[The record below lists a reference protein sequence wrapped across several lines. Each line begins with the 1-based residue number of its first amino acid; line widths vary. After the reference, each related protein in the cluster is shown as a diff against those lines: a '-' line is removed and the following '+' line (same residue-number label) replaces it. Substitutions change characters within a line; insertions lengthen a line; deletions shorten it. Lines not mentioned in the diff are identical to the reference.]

1 MKDYKLVVLGSGG
14 VGKSAFT
21 VQFVQSMFVERY
33 DPTIEDSYRKKV
45 EIDNRICML
54 EILDTAGTEQ
64 FTAMRDLYLKNG
76 HGFILI
82 YDPTI
87 EDSYRKKVEIDNR
100 ICMLEILDTAGTEQ
114 FTAMRDLYLKNGHG
128 FILMFSIIDQSTIHD
143 LVEIREQIIRS
154 NLSIASISN
163 LITNTKIL
171 PPRFLKFDSTL
182 LKIEQVSRLVDWI
195 DRKDGKNYKYD
206 EIPYKFNLLVRGSR
220 DSFDNDYN
228 VVIRAGDEHNEKT
241 FYAHS
246 VVLRTRSPYFH
257 TALSSEW
264 ARKEGNSI
272 VFIKP
277 NTTPVVFDLILG
289 GKVDLN
295 RQDNMDILELLIT
308 ADELLLDELFDHVQ
322 RYLLDFKSDWLKRN
336 VVHVHRLVHSNEN
349 CSRLKNFCLE
359 IICNDPFTLFNSKEF
374 YSFDETLLI
383 PLLERDNLQIPEL
396 EIWNYLIKWGNLA
409 DGKVSRVVRYNYAIR
424 IKDKS
429 HGPCFGD
436 KDLWMKNNFNGYENC
451 SSDKDDYQ
459 EKITT
464 LNKFWVIEY
473 EVFQVIKK

>member
-76 HGFILI
+76 HGFIL
-82 YDPTI
+82 
-87 EDSYRKKVEIDNR
+87 
-100 ICMLEILDTAGTEQ
+100 
-114 FTAMRDLYLKNGHG
+114 
-128 FILMFSIIDQSTIHD
+128 MFSIIDQSTIHD
-143 LVEIREQIIRS
+143 LVEIREQIIRVKNSTTVPMVLVANKCDLVNEGATS
-154 NLSIASISN
+154 NQQAVTLSQNWGDIAFYETSA
-163 LITNTKIL
+163 
-171 PPRFLKFDSTL
+171 
-182 LKIEQVSRLVDWI
+182 RLGINVDEVF
-195 DRKDGKNYKYD
+195 YD
-206 EIPYKFNLLVRGSR
+206 LVRQ
-220 DSFDNDYN
+220 
-228 VVIRAGDEHNEKT
+228 I
-241 FYAHS
+241 
-246 VVLRTRSPYFH
+246 
-257 TALSSEW
+257 
-264 ARKEGNSI
+264 
-272 VFIKP
+272 
-277 NTTPVVFDLILG
+277 
-289 GKVDLN
+289 N
-295 RQDNMDILELLIT
+295 RQTYSSSPPSPSSSSSSSTNNKKKKKYNMDILELLIT

-396 EIWNYLIKWGNLA
+396 EIWNYLIKWAVVNEQDKIIVEDKQIEISSWGKEEFTELENILHNCIPLIRFFHISASDFYDKILPFSQILPKILYNDILKFHFKRTSLSNLSIASISNLITNTKILPPRQGNLA